1 MQCPRLLPPSRAHA
15 ARSGAHPRESQAP
28 ALTDRPDR
36 SHRSDIHTLPLTHRD
51 CCCLLCVSLHHMRH
65 ETIQSDNFRHGH
77 MCRLPDHKRYPAD
90 FHLPASMRAVP
101 SEYADDR
108 PLPLPQSE
116 TSIPEGYFRW
126 FRTMPYLQFPDIC
139 KIHLLPDSEMYF
151 QTYRPYYDFRQ
162 RNSHTRA

>member
-1 MQCPRLLPPSRAHA
+1 MQCPQLLPPSRARA

-90 FHLPASMRAVP
+90 FHPPASMRAVP

-162 RNSHTRA
+162 RNSHSRG

>member
-1 MQCPRLLPPSRAHA
+1 MQCPQLLPPSRARA
-15 ARSGAHPRESQAP
+15 ARSGAPPRESQAP

-36 SHRSDIHTLPLTHRD
+36 SHRSDIRTLPRTHRD
-51 CCCLLCVSLHHMRH
+51 CYCHSSGSSHRMHR
-65 ETIQSDNFRHGH
+65 ETARSDNFRHDH
-77 MCRLPDHKRYPAD
+77 TCRLPDHKRYPAD

-126 FRTMPYLQFPDIC
+126 FRTMPYLQFPNIC

-151 QTYRPYYDFRQ
+151 QTYRLYCDFRQ

>member
-15 ARSGAHPRESQAP
+15 ARSGVHPRESQAP

-151 QTYRPYYDFRQ
+151 QTYRLYCDFRQ

>member
-15 ARSGAHPRESQAP
+15 ARSGAPPRESQAP

-65 ETIQSDNFRHGH
+65 ETIQSDN
-77 MCRLPDHKRYPAD
+77 KRYLAD

-151 QTYRPYYDFRQ
+151 QTYRLYCDFRQ